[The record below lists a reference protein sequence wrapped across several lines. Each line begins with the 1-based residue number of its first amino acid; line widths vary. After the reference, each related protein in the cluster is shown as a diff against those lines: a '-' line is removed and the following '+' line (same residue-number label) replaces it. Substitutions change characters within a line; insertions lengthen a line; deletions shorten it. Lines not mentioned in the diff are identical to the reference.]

1 VIGVFRISTP
11 THRSNGLGF
20 SHLHLPTPRFD
31 GLGFVH
37 LCLPAR
43 RFDRVGFLQR
53 LHIINAGST
62 ILVNDVGGAF
72 S

>member
-1 VIGVFRISTP
+1 M
-11 THRSNGLGF
+11 GF

-43 RFDRVGFLQR
+43 IFDRVGFLQW

>member
-1 VIGVFRISTP
+1 MMLVGR
-11 THRSNGLGF
+11 LAK
-20 SHLHLPTPRFD
+20 L
-31 GLGFVH
+31 
-37 LCLPAR
+37 AR

-53 LHIINAGST
+53 LHIINAGSM